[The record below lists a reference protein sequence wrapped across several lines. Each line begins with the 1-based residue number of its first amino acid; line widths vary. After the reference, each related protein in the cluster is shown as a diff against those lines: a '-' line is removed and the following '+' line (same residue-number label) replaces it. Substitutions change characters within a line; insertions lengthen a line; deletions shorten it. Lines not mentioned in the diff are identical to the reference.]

1 VSQPAHS
8 RDDGGR
14 PPGPDLVDRYDAALL
29 DLDGVLYR
37 GTEPIDGAAEAV
49 RELRERGVGIAFV
62 TNNSSRTP
70 EQVAEKLRGLGID
83 ARPEEVASSAMATAD
98 FLAAQSVGSAFVV
111 GETGIREALRKA
123 GIEVLDGE
131 PDHADVVV
139 VGVDTDATYATLRT
153 AALLV
158 QRGSRLVA
166 TNADRSYPVP
176 EGLWPGA
183 GALLAVITTTTGRE
197 PEAVIGKPNTPL
209 LEAALERAG
218 GSRPLVVGDR
228 LDTDISG
235 AAAAGW
241 DSLLVLTGVSGP
253 ADLVGA
259 RDLPTYVAGT
269 LGGLFRPPVDVRP
282 AGRPDAAPVTGLLRE
297 AGLATDGVDDRI
309 GETLVAEGRGS
320 VVGTAALELF
330 DPGTPTRS
338 DASDRYDRSDA
349 DAKSADSVTP
359 GRLAHLRSLAVAPDH
374 RGSLV
379 GSLLVARAVAL
390 AVDLGAREVHVVTD
404 TAAGFFE
411 GLGFE
416 RAGSRDSLPAPILAT
431 RMVRESCSA
440 SSVALRWRVPS
451 GPADAAPP
459 R

>member
-1 VSQPAHS
+1 MSRPARS
-8 RDDGGR
+8 GEEGGR
-14 PPGPDLVDRYDAALL
+14 STGPDLVDRYDAVLF

-37 GTEPIDGAAEAV
+37 GTDPIDGAAEAV
-49 RELRERGVGIAFV
+49 RDLRERGAGIAFV

-83 ARPEEVASSAMATAD
+83 ARPDEVASSAVVTAD
-98 FLAAQSVGSAFVV
+98 FLAAGGGGSAFVV

-131 PDHADVVV
+131 PEHADVVV
-139 VGVDTDATYATLRT
+139 VGVDTGATYASLRT

-158 QRGSRLVA
+158 QRGARLVA

-197 PEAVIGKPNTPL
+197 PEAVIGKPNTPV

-241 DSLLVLTGVSGP
+241 DSLLVLTGVSRP
-253 ADLVGA
+253 ADLLGA
-259 RDLPTYVAGT
+259 QNLPTHLAGT

-282 AGRPDAAPVTGLLRE
+282 GGRPDVAPVTRVLEE
-297 AGLATDGVDDRI
+297 AGLATDAVADRI
-309 GETLVAEGRGS
+309 GETLVAEERGR

-330 DPGTPTRS
+330 DPGTRDTS
-338 DASDRYDRSDA
+338 G
-349 DAKSADSVTP
+349 TP

-374 RGSLV
+374 RGSLL
-379 GSLLVARAVAL
+379 GSLLVARAVRLAL
-390 AVDLGAREVHVVTD
+390 DLGAREVHVVTD

-411 GLGFE
+411 RLGFE
-416 RAGSRDSLPAPILAT
+416 GTGTRDSLPGPILAT
-431 RMVRESCSA
+431 PMVRGSCSA
-440 SSVALRWRVPS
+440 SSVALRWRA
-451 GPADAAPP
+451 PADPC
-459 R
+459 